1 MWWIACFQ
9 EGWENG
15 IGFEIS
21 GDYVFEMVS
30 IDQVFKWGSTGRTT
44 DNNGGLLELA
54 ACWNNEL
61 IGFISIQIEL

>member
-1 MWWIACFQ
+1 M
-9 EGWENG
+9 
-15 IGFEIS
+15 
-21 GDYVFEMVS
+21 FEMVS